1 MSPAPPRP
9 EAPAPGSSPG
19 MRGRL
24 ARASLA
30 WPALV
35 LVALAAGLG
44 WLNGLGRADRLV
56 ADTLLAWHTRLVG
69 QDVVIVA
76 IDDRSL
82 TALGRWPWRRE
93 VHAALLDRLAG
104 AGPRAVGLDLILSE
118 ADDARPEDDRAL
130 AAAMRRLG
138 TVVLPLRMTLDTAG
152 RPQASLPAP
161 PFAQAAAALG
171 HIHLELDADGV
182 AREVYLRE
190 GLPDQD
196 WPHFALAVLG
206 VARQTTAPTPAGE
219 RRPQAS
225 QHTPGSGPP
234 AWMRDQRV
242 LVPFAGPPGHF
253 ARVSYVD
260 VLDGLVDPRALA
272 GRIVLVGATA
282 AGMGDA
288 YPTPMASR
296 DGLMPGIE
304 ISANLIDAVA
314 QGVGLRRAQPW
325 ENAVWCAWPLLLA
338 CLALAGLRP
347 RDSLLALL
355 ALAGTTLA
363 GTWAMLHGAGVQLA
377 PAGALATLA
386 AAYPLWSWRR
396 LEAAMSFLAEE
407 FERTRHEGAVLPPP
421 HHSPAVG
428 WRGDLLDRRMQA
440 LADAAQG
447 LRELQWFVHDSLDR
461 LPDPALVTDASGRVR
476 LANAAAR
483 VRLRDDPDG
492 LPLTDA
498 LQRLGLPLADLP
510 LAPGAAPAHAWDAE
524 VSDDAGTAW
533 WVKAVPRTAWGGK
546 AVPHTAWGVEAVPRT
561 AAQAGGD
568 TVGWIVALVDI
579 TPVRQAE
586 RQRDEA
592 LRFMSHDLRSPLS
605 SILTLIELE
614 RHGSPRPSHG
624 VEAVYRRIEAHA
636 RRSLALAD
644 DFMQMAR
651 AESSDY
657 RLETTDL
664 NDVVIDAADQHWET
678 SRARGIEVVCELPQA
693 PCLVLCDRALLTRA
707 VANLVGNA
715 LKYSP
720 QGTPQAPR
728 PVTCRIGRDG
738 ACWTLQVSDHGIG
751 IDPQALATIFERFAR
766 GAGSGPMVDG
776 RPVDGVGLGLAF
788 VRTVARR
795 HGGSVSAISTPGQ
808 GSTFTIS
815 LPAR

>member
-1 MSPAPPRP
+1 MSAAPPRSGT
-9 EAPAPGSSPG
+9 PAPGASPG
-19 MRGRL
+19 SRGRL

-30 WPALV
+30 GLT
-35 LVALAAGLG
+35 LLLTGLAAGLG

-56 ADTLLAWHTRLVG
+56 ADTLLAWHTRPVG
-69 QDVVIVA
+69 RDVVIVA

-82 TALGRWPWRRE
+82 AALGRWPWRRE
-93 VHAALLDRLAG
+93 VHAALLDRLAD
-104 AGPRAVGLDLILSE
+104 AGPKVVGLDLILSE
-118 ADDARPEDDRAL
+118 ADDARPEDDQAL

-138 TVVLPLRMTLDTAG
+138 TVVLPLRMTLDAAG

-161 PFAQAAAALG
+161 PFARAAAALG

-182 AREVYLRE
+182 ARETYLRE
-190 GLPDQD
+190 GLPGQE
-196 WPHFALAVLG
+196 WPHFALSILG
-206 VARQTTAPTPAGE
+206 VARPAAVAAPAGE

-225 QHTPGSGPP
+225 QQAPGDGPP
-234 AWMRDQRV
+234 AWRRDQRV

-253 ARVSYVD
+253 ERVSYVD
-260 VLDGLVDPRALA
+260 VLDGLVDPRTLA

-304 ISANLIDAVA
+304 ISANLVDAVA
-314 QGVGLRRAQPW
+314 QGVALRRAQPW
-325 ENAVWCAWPLLLA
+325 ENAMWCAWPLLLA

-355 ALAGTTLA
+355 GLAAATLA

-421 HHSPAVG
+421 QAHPAGG

-440 LADAAQG
+440 LADAAEG

-483 VRLRDDPDG
+483 ARLRDAPDG
-492 LPLTDA
+492 LLLTDA
-498 LQRLGLPLADLP
+498 LQRLGLPLAELP
-510 LAPGAAPAHAWDAE
+510 LTADAAPACAWDAE
-524 VSDDAGTAW
+524 VSDGAGTAW
-533 WVKAVPRTAWGGK
+533 WVKAVPRTA
-546 AVPHTAWGVEAVPRT
+546 TGVAGR
-561 AAQAGGD
+561 AA
-568 TVGWIVALVDI
+568 GWIVALVDI
-579 TPVRQAE
+579 TPLRQAE

-592 LRFMSHDLRSPLS
+592 LRFMSHDLRSPLA

-614 RHGSPRPSHG
+614 RHASPPPSRNA
-624 VEAVYRRIEAHA
+624 EAVYHRIEAHA

-678 SRARGIEVVCELPQA
+678 SRARGIEVSCELPQE

-728 PVTCRIGRDG
+728 PITCRVDRDG
-738 ACWTLQVSDHGIG
+738 AAWTVQVSDHGIG
-751 IDPQALATIFERFAR
+751 IAPEALATVFDRFAR
-766 GAGSGPMVDG
+766 GGGSGPLVDG
-776 RPVDGVGLGLAF
+776 RPVDGIGLGLAF

-795 HGGSVSAISTPGQ
+795 HGGAVSAVSTPGH
-808 GSTFTIS
+808 GSTFTLS

>member
-1 MSPAPPRP
+1 MSVVPPRP
-9 EAPAPGSSPG
+9 EAPAPGTSPG
-19 MRGRL
+19 TRGRL
-24 ARASLA
+24 ARASLT
-30 WPALV
+30 WPALL
-35 LVALAAGLG
+35 LVGLAAWLG

-56 ADTLLAWHTRLVG
+56 ADTLLAWHTRPVG
-69 QDVVIVA
+69 QDVLIVA

-82 TALGRWPWRRE
+82 AALGRWPWRRE

-118 ADDARPEDDRAL
+118 ADDAHPEDDQAL

-138 TVVLPLRMTLDTAG
+138 TVVLPLRMTLDAAG
-152 RPQASLPAP
+152 RPRASLPAP
-161 PFAQAAAALG
+161 LFAQAAAAVG

-182 AREVYLRE
+182 AREAYLRE
-190 GLPDQD
+190 GLPGQD

-206 VARQTTAPTPAGE
+206 VVRQTTAPAPAGE
-219 RRPQAS
+219 RRPPRS
-225 QHTPGSGPP
+225 QQPPGDGPP
-234 AWMRDQRV
+234 AWSRDQRV
-242 LVPFAGPPGHF
+242 PVPFAGPPGHF

-260 VLDGLVDPRALA
+260 VLDGLVDPQALA

-325 ENAVWCAWPLLLA
+325 ENAAWCAWPLLLA

-355 ALAGTTLA
+355 ALAAATLT

-377 PAGALATLA
+377 PVGALATLG

-396 LEAAMSFLAEE
+396 LEAAMSYLAEE

-421 HHSPAVG
+421 HQRPALG
-428 WRGDLLDRRMQA
+428 WRGDPLDRRMQA

-461 LPDPALVTDASGRVR
+461 LPDPALVTDAGGRVR

-483 VRLRDDPDG
+483 ARLRDDPDG
-492 LPLTDA
+492 LPLRDA
-498 LQRLGLPLADLP
+498 LQRLGLPVADLP
-510 LAPGAAPAHAWDAE
+510 LAADAAPAHAWEAE

-533 WVKAVPRTAWGGK
+533 WVKAVPRTAWGVK
-546 AVPHTAWGVEAVPRT
+546 AVPRT
-561 AAQAGGD
+561 AAQAGGEAI
-568 TVGWIVALVDI
+568 GWIVALVDI

-614 RHGSPRPSHG
+614 RHGSTRPSHD

-728 PVTCRIGRDG
+728 PVICRIGRDG

-766 GAGSGPMVDG
+766 GGGIGPVVDG
-776 RPVDGVGLGLAF
+776 RPVDGIGLGLAF

-795 HGGSVSAISTPGQ
+795 HGGSVSAASTPGQ